1 MPTSEIK
8 LRVENAV
15 KDAMRARDKQRL
27 GALRL
32 MTAELKRV
40 EVDERIELDDAR
52 VLAIFDRMV
61 KQRKDSLAQYE
72 QAGREDLAAQEKF
85 ELALLREF
93 MPDALDDDALAKLV
107 AEAIG
112 STGATSMK
120 DMGPVMAA
128 LRPQVQ
134 GRADMGQV
142 SELVKKALAGQG

>member
-1 MPTSEIK
+1 
-8 LRVENAV
+8 
-15 KDAMRARDKQRL
+15 MRARDKQRL